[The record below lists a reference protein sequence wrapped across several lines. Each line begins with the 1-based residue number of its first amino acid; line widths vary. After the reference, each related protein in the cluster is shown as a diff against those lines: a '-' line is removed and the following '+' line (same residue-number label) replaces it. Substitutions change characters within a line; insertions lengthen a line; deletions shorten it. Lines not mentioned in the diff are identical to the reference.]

1 MGIFSGLFRSRDK
14 PQNRTAG
21 SAYTFFLG
29 GSTSGKAVTERSAMQ
44 MTAVYSCVRILAEA
58 IACLPL
64 HLYRYTDGGGKEK
77 AIDHSLYRIL
87 HDEPNPEMSSF
98 IFRET
103 LMTHLLLWGNA
114 YAQVIRNGKNEVV
127 ALYPLMPNR
136 MTVDR
141 DEKGQ
146 LYYQYTTAQ
155 EDAPTMKGNTVV
167 LHPEDVLHI
176 PGLGFDGLVGYSPI
190 AMAKNSIGMA
200 IACEE
205 YGAKFFA
212 NGAAPGGVLEHPG
225 TIKDPQRVRES
236 WQATFG
242 GTGNANKIAVLE
254 EGMKYTPISVSPE
267 QAQFLETRKFQINEI
282 ARIFRVP
289 PHMVGDLEKSSFSN
303 IEQQSLEFVK
313 YTLDPWV
320 VRWEQSIQ
328 RLLLSQEEKE
338 QYFVKFNLEGLL
350 RGDYQS
356 RMNGYAIARQNGWMS
371 ANDIRELENQDRI
384 PAEQGGD
391 LYLINGNMLPMGNA
405 GAFANITPITEGKE
419 NETDEEVLEV
429 DAEPGTDESGDDGA
443 GNGSGTETGENATS
457 QRYHRRGKLV

>member
-1 MGIFSGLFRSRDK
+1 MGIFSGLFKSRDK

-21 SAYTFFLG
+21 SNYAFFMG
-29 GSTSGKAVTERSAMQ
+29 GTTSGKAVTERSAMQ
-44 MTAVYSCVRILAEA
+44 MTAVYSCVRILSEA
-58 IACLPL
+58 VAGLPL
-64 HLYRYTDGGGKEK
+64 HLYKYTDSGGK
-77 AIDHSLYRIL
+77 AMALAHPLYRLL

-98 IFRET
+98 VFRET

-114 YAQVIRNGKNEVV
+114 YAQIIRNGKNEIV
-127 ALYPLMPNR
+127 ALYPLMPNK
-136 MTVDR
+136 MSVDR
-141 DEKGQ
+141 DENGR
-146 LYYQYTTAQ
+146 LYYTYYRGSDEAIKNKDFAVTLQ
-155 EDAPTMKGNTVV
+155 PS
-167 LHPEDVLHI
+167 DVLHI

-190 AMAKNSIGMA
+190 AMAKNAIGMA

-236 WQATFG
+236 WQSTFG
-242 GTGNANKIAVLE
+242 GSGNANKIAVLE
-254 EGMKYTPISVSPE
+254 EGMKYTPIGISPE

-320 VRWEQSIQ
+320 IRWEQSIQ
-328 RLLLSQEEKE
+328 RTLLSKDEKTA
-338 QYFVKFNLEGLL
+338 YFVKFNLEGLL

-356 RMNGYAIARQNGWMS
+356 RMNGYAIGRQNGWMS
-371 ANDIRELENQDRI
+371 ANDIRELENLDRI
-384 PAEQGGD
+384 PAEDGGD
-391 LYLINGNMLPMGNA
+391 LYLINGNMLPLKNA
-405 GAFANITPITEGKE
+405 GAFADTPTDDGKE
-419 NETDEEVLEV
+419 EETDEEVLELEEPDGNELG
-429 DAEPGTDESGDDGA
+429 DAGTD
-443 GNGSGTETGENATS
+443 TGKNPVPE
-457 QRYHRRGKLV
+457 RDHRRGKLVCR